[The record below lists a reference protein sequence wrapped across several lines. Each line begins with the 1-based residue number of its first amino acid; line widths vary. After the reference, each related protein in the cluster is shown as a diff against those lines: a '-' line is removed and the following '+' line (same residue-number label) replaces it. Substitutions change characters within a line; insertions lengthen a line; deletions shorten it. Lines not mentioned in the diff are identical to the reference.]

1 MSHVTRY
8 ILRQLLGPLAF
19 TTVVLAAVVWLS
31 QSLAFVDMIIN
42 RGLSF
47 LRFLYLTLML
57 APGFL
62 ALILPVALFCSILY
76 TYHRLT
82 YDSEITAMRSS
93 GLNQRA
99 LAMPAIMLAVA
110 VTLVGYLFSLYLT
123 PLGFRTFK
131 DLQFVIRSNQASV
144 LLQDGEFNTIG
155 DGITAYIRERGP
167 GGELLGIL
175 VHDGRNPAHP
185 VTVMAERGVLLVGD
199 NNAPRFVL
207 FQGNRQEIDQN
218 KDQLS
223 LLYFERYALDL
234 DVLGQSAADRWR
246 EPAERFLPSLLFPDN
261 SHDDRRYA
269 DELRA
274 EGHNRLTTPLY
285 ALVLAVIALGAVLSG
300 EFNRRGEWSRMAVAS
315 AAAVVFEAVGLGL
328 VTLIAH
334 QPTLTPLL
342 YLNPLLGLAVGAYAL
357 GVRRWRARL
366 LQLLPRPA

>member
-8 ILRQLLGPLAF
+8 ILRQLLGPMAF
-19 TTVVLAAVVWLS
+19 TTIALAAVVWLS

-82 YDSEITAMRSS
+82 YDSEITVMRSA
-93 GLNQRA
+93 GLDQRA
-99 LAMPAIMLAVA
+99 LATPAIVLAIV
-110 VTLVGYLFSLYLT
+110 VTLIGYLFSLYLT

-144 LLQDGEFNTIG
+144 LLQDGEFNTITEG
-155 DGITAYIRERGP
+155 VTAYIRERGP

-175 VHDGRNPAHP
+175 VHDARDPTHP
-185 VTVMAERGVLLVGD
+185 VTVMAERGVVLAGD
-199 NNAPRFVL
+199 NNSPRFVL
-207 FQGNRQEIDQN
+207 FQGNRQEVDVS
-218 KDQLS
+218 KGQLS

-234 DVLGQSAADRWR
+234 DILGQSPGDRWR

-261 SHDDRRYA
+261 SRNDRAYA

-274 EGHNRLTTPLY
+274 EGHSRLATPLY
-285 ALVLAVIALGAVLSG
+285 SLVLAAIALGAALSG
-300 EFNRRGEWSRMAVAS
+300 EFNRRGEWGRLVAAAVV
-315 AAAVVFEAVGLGL
+315 AVVFEAIGLGL
-328 VTLIAH
+328 VNLAAH
-334 QPTLTPLL
+334 RPALTPLL
-342 YLNPLLGLAVGAYAL
+342 YLNPTFGLVMGIFAL
-357 GVRRWRARL
+357 RVRQWHTRL
-366 LQLLPRPA
+366 SRSVAQIA